1 MLNMNEKTM
10 DAYRQKVRAQM
21 KEMKA
26 KMQMFEANA
35 TKAGADL
42 RINYQKNLDDWKS
55 RFKDV
60 EMKLNKLSES
70 AGSSWDEIRSGI
82 DTAMSEISKSIENAT
97 KQFNN

>member
-10 DAYRQKVRAQM
+10 DAYQQKVRAQM

-35 TKAGADL
+35 EKAGADM
-42 RINYQKNLDDWKS
+42 RIKYEKNLNDWKS

-60 EMKLNKLSES
+60 EMKLDKLSDTAEEN
-70 AGSSWDEIRSGI
+70 WNDIRSNI
-82 DTAMSEISKSIENAT
+82 DETMSELSNTIENAT

>member
-1 MLNMNEKTM
+1 MLNLNEKTM
-10 DAYRQKVRAQM
+10 DAYQQKVRAQI

-35 TKAGADL
+35 EKAGADM
-42 RINYQKNLDDWKS
+42 RIKYQEKLNDWKS

-60 EMKLNKLSES
+60 EMKLDKLSDTAEEN
-70 AGSSWDEIRSGI
+70 WDDIRSNI
-82 DTAMSEISKSIENAT
+82 DETMKELNSTFENAI

>member
-10 DAYRQKVRAQM
+10 DAYQQKVRAQM

-35 TKAGADL
+35 EKAGADM
-42 RINYQKNLDDWKS
+42 RIKYEKNLNDWKS

-60 EMKLNKLSES
+60 EMKLDKLSDTAEEN
-70 AGSSWDEIRSGI
+70 WNDIRSNI
-82 DTAMSEISKSIENAT
+82 DETMNELSNTIESAT

>member
-35 TKAGADL
+35 AKAGADL

-55 RFKDV
+55 RFKEV
-60 EMKLNKLSES
+60 EMKLDELSNTAEEN
-70 AGSSWDEIRSGI
+70 WDDIRSNI
-82 DTAMSEISKSIENAT
+82 DETMNELSDTIKST
-97 KQFNN
+97 MKQFNN